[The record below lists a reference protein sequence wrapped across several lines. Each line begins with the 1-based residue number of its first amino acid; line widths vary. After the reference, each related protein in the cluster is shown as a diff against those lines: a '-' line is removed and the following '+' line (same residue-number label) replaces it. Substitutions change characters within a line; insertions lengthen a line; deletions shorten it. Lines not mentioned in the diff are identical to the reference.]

1 MEIFF
6 WWGVTNLFQ
15 QRWLRSHWDCIL
27 YKLFSKTCWHLDS
40 TYQSA
45 EMCSSNILSW
55 KPRCNITKWVTL
67 IGFPCRFGN
76 VNHTLLSRLMCI
88 KKCCTQLKRCYS
100 MVYHWLLS
108 NETSEMTIFGLRL
121 AIAEAIYNRLIFLLC
136 QLRI

>member
-6 WWGVTNLFQ
+6 RWGITNLFQ
-15 QRWLRSHWDCIL
+15 QRWLRSHWDCII
-27 YKLFSKTCWHLDS
+27 YKLISKTCWHLDN

-55 KPRCNITKWVTL
+55 KPRCNITKWATL
-67 IGFPCRFGN
+67 IGFPWWFGN

-100 MVYHWLLS
+100 GVSLITFRWNFRNDYLWV
-108 NETSEMTIFGLRL
+108 TSL
-121 AIAEAIYNRLIFLLC
+121 AIAEAICNRLIFLC
-136 QLRI
+136 QLKI